1 MRKKAFIYF
10 LLILVSVLPSQA
22 TPKYE
27 NFNLVPYL
35 KKVNEDVIFS
45 RINVELLKGLS
56 ASLILGTS
64 NLPCITPTKEEK
76 SFFSATDVVSIS
88 STTKFT
94 HSSSFIK
101 SNEDLSLAKRKGV
114 VLFGIIDQY
123 TGEEIV
129 LSKVIGTPK
138 VDKVIYFQLGT
149 EYFKRNY
156 DFIDSRWF
164 GFVSDLVLDKN
175 NGYVS
180 GTDNSEKLLQLLS
193 YTGNLKISKGN
204 YFFNSNGFKVKSNTS
219 LDLSDGILK
228 YKSTSIYVPFLTLG
242 GETFLSENIKLT
254 NGKIIGNKNEFSAV
268 TEWMHGVAIK
278 EAKRIIIEN
287 VESSLNR
294 GDGLYIGN
302 DNEIEANRSEFI
314 DVLNCV
320 FDKNHRQGCSIVSG
334 QNIRFTTT
342 KFINTRGTAPQAGV
356 DIEPDIRTNGFR
368 DLCKNIIFDS
378 CEFSGNASTGA
389 CINGVL
395 NNSTNTED
403 ISNIEFNNSIFS
415 KNSATG
421 IEFRACN
428 TIKVNNC
435 IVDALENGILFSDA
449 VYKNI
454 AITNTKLFGNKSGIG
469 IYIIANTTDLI
480 SEDVRID
487 NCEVYNFGRY
497 GVLVEEKPS
506 TFLKSFLF
514 TNNNVHHNYHN
525 IHIQKGVVK
534 AVYSGNKSTKVGLD
548 INNVKYP
555 GWTFGWEFSKRD
567 EAASRKDSD
576 KYSNLKGS
584 P

>member
-1 MRKKAFIYF
+1 MKKNAFIYF
-10 LLILVSVLPSQA
+10 LLVLVSVLPSQA
-22 TPKYE
+22 IPKYE
-27 NFNLVPYL
+27 NFNLAPYP
-35 KKVNEDVIFS
+35 KKVNGDVIIS
-45 RINVELLKGLS
+45 RINVELSKGLS
-56 ASLILGTS
+56 PSLIICTS
-64 NLPCITPTKEEK
+64 NLPCITAAKVG
-76 SFFSATDVVSIS
+76 VVFCSSIGLAPIP

-94 HSSSFIK
+94 HSSTNIK
-101 SNEDLSLAKRKGV
+101 SNEDLSLATRKGD

-129 LSKVIGTPK
+129 LSKVTGNPK

-156 DFIDSRWF
+156 DVIDSRWF

-193 YTGNLKISKGN
+193 YTGNLRISKGN

-228 YKSTSIYVPFLTLG
+228 YKSTSIYAPFLTLG
-242 GETFLSENIKLT
+242 GESFLSENIKLT

-268 TEWMHGVAIK
+268 TEWMHGIAIK

-302 DNEIEANRSEFI
+302 DNEIEGNRSEFI
-314 DVLNCV
+314 DVFNCV

-334 QNIRFTTT
+334 QNIRFTNT

-356 DIEPDIRTNGFR
+356 DIEPDLRTNGFR

-395 NNSTNTED
+395 NNNTNTDD
-403 ISNIEFNNSIFS
+403 ISNIEFNKSIFS
-415 KNSATG
+415 KNLATG

-428 TIKVNNC
+428 TIRVNNC
-435 IVDALENGILFSDA
+435 IIDAPENGILFSDA

-454 AITNTKLFGNKSGIG
+454 VITNTKLFGNKSGIG

-480 SEDVRID
+480 SENIKID

-497 GVLVEEKPS
+497 GVLVEEKS
-506 TFLKSFLF
+506 SSFLKSFMF

-525 IHIQKGVVK
+525 ILIQKGVVN
-534 AVYSGNKSTKVGLD
+534 AVYSGNKSTKVGFD

-567 EAASRKDSD
+567 DATTRKDSD
-576 KYSNLKGS
+576 
-584 P
+584 